1 MPVIGGRFRVS
12 RRFIDCGFVGLEE
25 DTETRRRRDTETRCL
40 KPGDSSQECLF
51 SSPRLNSKIFLPS
64 FPLQRQLKTARTHSK
79 FSSIVTVN
87 PQNRHYHR
95 AFRITRN
102 SDLDNRQAIWS
113 KLNRFISK
121 CIEEGAIERA
131 KEIGLAY
138 LEYMEVDCQYSLGT
152 DQLVHHCIAQN
163 LRPWISRHPDLNL
176 AKTCIEFYQNQDRL
190 RSLLYQD
197 REILARLL
205 FFSQAY
211 RESKTH
217 YRIANFERNA
227 EKFQRAGYS
236 SLRDLEQTSLA
247 PVPNFLVIGAG
258 KSGTSSLYRY
268 LIEHPNILSA
278 TEKELHF
285 FNRDFELGFDW
296 YQCQFPHI
304 PQNSGLMTGEATPW
318 YYCTFQVARKV
329 KSLLPNVKLIIVL
342 RNPVDRAF
350 SYYKM
355 AYSMGIETRSFSEA
369 IAREFNELKDRA
381 DFYQPTPDYWKKSKP
396 YILFGLYFYFLE
408 AWLNEFPREQLLII
422 KSEDLK
428 NRTEETVNRIF
439 EFLGLEPYP
448 LKDST
453 QYNTGAYEPMSDETR
468 AKLVEFF
475 QPHNRKLEDLLG
487 MRFNWDEGIV
497 RMQSLNRGNFHSS
510 HSDIEKILRETY
522 YKESSPEYL
531 ETEEFKNDLQDHI
544 VRRYER
550 TYKHYIPWIEKVVN
564 LRDRELIEIGC
575 GTGSSTAAFASS
587 VKQIYA
593 YEISELSVAAARARM
608 EILGIS
614 NASIV
619 RASPTHLLE
628 TLQQNHRA
636 GVAAI
641 LLFAVLE
648 HMTISERI
656 ETLKTAWDL
665 LLPGGILIV
674 AETPN
679 RLTYRDFHTSW
690 LPFFHMLPLEL
701 AVQYGDRS
709 PRYNFKSAMTK
720 CASHQMPDRIEALT
734 RWGNGVSFHEF
745 EIAFEINLADLI
757 VADGDAEEMRNLYP
771 ITREEELLQQ
781 YFLEAKVPQP
791 RSFSNAILNLIF
803 QKPG

>member
-1 MPVIGGRFRVS
+1 M
-12 RRFIDCGFVGLEE
+12 
-25 DTETRRRRDTETRCL
+25 
-40 KPGDSSQECLF
+40 
-51 SSPRLNSKIFLPS
+51 
-64 FPLQRQLKTARTHSK
+64 
-79 FSSIVTVN
+79 TVN

-102 SDLDNRQAIWS
+102 SDLDDRQAIWQ
-113 KLNRFISK
+113 KLDRLISK
-121 CIEEGAIERA
+121 YLEEGKIKRAIE
-131 KEIGLAY
+131 IGMAY
-138 LEYMEVDCQYSLGT
+138 LESIEVDRRYNLNAENW
-152 DQLVHHCIAQN
+152 VRHFVARN
-163 LRPWISRHPDLNL
+163 LRQSISSEADLQI
-176 AKTCIEFYQNQDRL
+176 AKTYIEFYRNKDRSK
-190 RSLLYQD
+190 SLHYLE
-197 REILARLL
+197 RENLARLL
-205 FFSQAY
+205 FFSQGS
-211 RESKTH
+211 RESKTQ

-227 EKFQRAGYS
+227 EKFKRAGYS
-236 SLRDLEQTSLA
+236 NLTDLERTPLA
-247 PVPNFLVIGAG
+247 PVPNFLAIGAG

-268 LIEHPNILSA
+268 LIEHPKILSA
-278 TEKELHF
+278 AEKELHF

-296 YQCQFPHI
+296 YRCQFPQI

-318 YYCTFQVARKV
+318 YYCTFQAARNV
-329 KSLLPNVKLIIVL
+329 KSLLPDVKLIVVL

-350 SYYKM
+350 SHYQM
-355 AYSMGIETRSFSEA
+355 AKKKGLESRFFFKA
-369 IAREFNELKDRA
+369 IAREIDSLKELS
-381 DFYQPTPDYWKKSKP
+381 DFYIPTPNYWKKQNP
-396 YILFGLYFYFLE
+396 YLLYGLYFNFLQE
-408 AWLNEFPREQLLII
+408 WLNEFPREQLLII

-439 EFLGLEPYP
+439 EFLGLEPYQ

-453 QYNTGAYEPMSDETR
+453 QYNTVAYEPMTDETR
-468 AKLVEFF
+468 EKLVDFF

-497 RMQSLNRGNFHSS
+497 RGQSSNRGNFHS
-510 HSDIEKILRETY
+510 HHPELEKILRETY
-522 YKESSPEYL
+522 YKESKPEYL
-531 ETEEFKNDLQDHI
+531 ETEEFKNDLQDH
-544 VRRYER
+544 VFRRYER

-575 GTGSSTAAFASS
+575 GTGSSTAAFASI

-619 RASPTHLLE
+619 RASPTRLLE

-656 ETLKTAWDL
+656 ETLKIAWDL

-701 AVQYGDRS
+701 AVQYCDRS
-709 PRYNFKSAMTK
+709 PRYNFKSAMAK

-745 EIAFEINLADLI
+745 EIAFETDLDDLI
-757 VADGDAEEMRNLYP
+757 VADGDAEEMRSLYP

-781 YFLEAKVPQP
+781 YFLEAKVLQA